1 MGKEIKSNKGSVTL
15 FVLLGCMLIFV
26 VLVVIVMGNSNRK
39 TNQDKELKKI
49 NNTYYQ
55 DENQIDQTYQSV
67 INEQ

>member
-1 MGKEIKSNKGSVTL
+1 MGKNLKNSNGSVTL
-15 FVLLGCMLIFV
+15 FVLLSCMLIFV

-39 TNQDKELKKI
+39 TNQDKQLEKI

-67 INEQ
+67 VNGQ